1 MTELISESEMLL
13 VQYNFSYY
21 QKIDYREIRGLFN

>member
-21 QKIDYREIRGLFN
+21 QKIDYREIRRLFN